1 MYYIHETDKLKFITK
16 QFNIIKSKG
25 NNLILPIQK
34 LTPENQKTNTE
45 TQKTNSKKVP
55 QPQEKQ
61 QQKIQK
67 REQKLAEKTSKI
79 VHESNSKKIVI
90 SKELQK
96 HTTYLN
102 SLYTYDLD
110 IVNGKWLFL
119 MLLPETVK
127 YIVDKQK
134 LQPEQTAIH
143 ILVNDINSVIIS
155 NIKIL
160 ANIYKSINIVTKH
173 VEKLNKI
180 EEQILETS
188 GAMITVMNNKKK
200 SLAKAQIIINIDF
213 PSEIINQYAIC
224 ENATIIDMC
233 GKTKITKKRF
243 NGVVIQDYEIEIK
256 NKREYTIDEDYYY
269 QKDLYEAEFYKQQP
283 FEYVREKIKKDG
295 VKIVKLISQRGVPF
309 SLKIS

>member
-1 MYYIHETDKLKFITK
+1 MYYIHEIDKLNFISK

-34 LTPENQKTNTE
+34 PTPENQKSNTE
-45 TQKTNSKKVP
+45 NHKESPKIAVQI
-55 QPQEKQ
+55 QEKQ
-61 QQKIQK
+61 QKKIQK
-67 REQKLAEKTSKI
+67 RERKLAEKTSKI
-79 VHESNSKKIVI
+79 VHASNSKKIVI

-110 IVNGKWLFL
+110 IVDGRWLFL
-119 MLLPETVK
+119 MLLPETIK

-134 LQPEQTAIH
+134 RQPEQTAIH

-155 NIKIL
+155 NIRII
-160 ANIYKSINIVTKH
+160 ANIYKSVNIVTKH

-200 SLAKAQIIINIDF
+200 SLAKAQIIVNIDF
-213 PSEIINQYAIC
+213 PSEIINQYVIC

-256 NKREYTIDEDYYY
+256 NKREYIIDENYYY

-295 VKIVKLISQRGVPF
+295 VKIVKLISQSGIIF
-309 SLKIS
+309 EA

>member
-1 MYYIHETDKLKFITK
+1 MYYINETDKLNFISK

-25 NNLILPIQK
+25 DNLILPIQK
-34 LTPENQKTNTE
+34 PTTENQKPNLETNKIN
-45 TQKTNSKKVP
+45 QKTAV
-55 QPQEKQ
+55 QQEKQ

-79 VHESNSKKIVI
+79 VHATNSKKIVI

-110 IVNGKWLFL
+110 IVDVKWLFL
-119 MLLPETVK
+119 MLLPETIK

-134 LQPEQTAIH
+134 LQPEQTSIH

-180 EEQILETS
+180 EGKILETS

-213 PSEIINQYAIC
+213 PSEIINQYVIC

-233 GKTKITKKRF
+233 GKTKITKKF
-243 NGVVIQDYEIEIK
+243 INGVVIQDYEIEIK
-256 NKREYTIDEDYYY
+256 NKREYTIDGNYYY

-295 VKIVKLISQRGVPF
+295 VKIAKLISQRGE
-309 SLKIS
+309 SL

>member
-1 MYYIHETDKLKFITK
+1 MYYIHETDKLNCIMK
-16 QFNIIKSKG
+16 QFNIIKLKG
-25 NNLILPIQK
+25 NKLILPIEK
-34 LTPENQKTNTE
+34 LNTKNHKLNQEICKARF
-45 TQKTNSKKVP
+45 KKVL
-55 QPQEKQ
+55 QSQEKM
-61 QQKIQK
+61 QQKIKK
-67 REQKLAEKTSKI
+67 REQKIAKKTSKI
-79 VHESNSKKIVI
+79 IQASNSKKIVI
-90 SKELQK
+90 SKELKK
-96 HTTYLN
+96 HTIYVN
-102 SLYTYDLD
+102 NLYTYGLD
-110 IVNGKWLFL
+110 IIDGKWLFL
-119 MLLPETVK
+119 MLLPETIK

-155 NIKIL
+155 NIKII

-200 SLAKAQIIINIDF
+200 SLAKARIIINIDF

-224 ENATIIDMC
+224 ENAVILDIY

-256 NKREYTIDEDYYY
+256 NKREYTIDENYYY
-269 QKDLYEAEFYKQQP
+269 QKDLYEAKFYKQQP

-295 VKIVKLISQRGVPF
+295 VKIVKLISQRGTIF
-309 SLKIS
+309 ET

>member
-1 MYYIHETDKLKFITK
+1 MYYIHETDKLNFISK

-25 NNLILPIQK
+25 DNLILPIQK
-34 LTPENQKTNTE
+34 PTTENQKPNLETNKIN
-45 TQKTNSKKVP
+45 QKTAV
-55 QPQEKQ
+55 QQEKQ

-79 VHESNSKKIVI
+79 VHASNSKKIVI

-110 IVNGKWLFL
+110 IVDGKWLFL
-119 MLLPETVK
+119 MLLPETIK

-134 LQPEQTAIH
+134 LQPEQTSIH

-180 EEQILETS
+180 EEQILEIS

-213 PSEIINQYAIC
+213 PSEIINQYVIC

-256 NKREYTIDEDYYY
+256 NKREYTIDENYY
-269 QKDLYEAEFYKQQP
+269 
-283 FEYVREKIKKDG
+283 
-295 VKIVKLISQRGVPF
+295 
-309 SLKIS
+309 

>member
-1 MYYIHETDKLKFITK
+1 MYYIHEIDKLNFITK

-25 NNLILPIQK
+25 NSLILPIQNP
-34 LTPENQKTNTE
+34 TPENHKTNQKTE
-45 TQKTNSKKVP
+45 IQ
-55 QPQEKQ
+55 QQEKQ

-79 VHESNSKKIVI
+79 VHASNSKKIVI

-96 HTTYLN
+96 HTIYLN

-110 IVNGKWLFL
+110 IVDGKWLFL
-119 MLLPETVK
+119 MLFPETVK

-233 GKTKITKKRF
+233 GKTKIAKKRF

-256 NKREYTIDEDYYY
+256 NKKEYTIDENYYY

-283 FEYVREKIKKDG
+283 FEFVREKIKKDG
-295 VKIVKLISQRGVPF
+295 VKIVKLISQRGIIF
-309 SLKIS
+309 